1 MPRAKKTMPRGEE
14 LTIQELIA
22 RLKKVQKVYPDLST
36 AVEQVI
42 LGLETMQHRVE
53 RPPGQ
58 VPPPPL
64 DQKCELDILIPPKG
78 GSCFAPH
85 SRRGSTPRPT
95 TRAKHPVK
103 RPTR

>member
-1 MPRAKKTMPRGEE
+1 MPRAKKAMPRGEE

-22 RLKKVQKVYPDLST
+22 RLKKVQKTYPDLST

-85 SRRGSTPRPT
+85 GRRGSKPKSAIG
-95 TRAKHPVK
+95 AKRPVK
-103 RPTR
+103 RRTR